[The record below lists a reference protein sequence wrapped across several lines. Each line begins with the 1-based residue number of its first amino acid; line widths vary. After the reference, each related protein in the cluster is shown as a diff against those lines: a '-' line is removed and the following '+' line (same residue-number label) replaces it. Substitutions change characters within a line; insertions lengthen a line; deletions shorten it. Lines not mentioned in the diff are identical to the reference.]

1 MNISFIIP
9 VCNNTE
15 YLERCLGSIF
25 SQAFPGTEVI
35 LVNNGVKD
43 ITLDYI
49 QREYPGVIYIAND
62 KNRGAAYAR
71 NQGVNISRGEYVVF
85 MDSDAY
91 LADGFCRTLRG
102 ILKSLPP
109 NIAGIAP
116 KILEAASDR
125 IFSCGLYIAGNY
137 RVFDIG
143 RNRMG
148 DLFSVSFAID
158 GPNSCCA
165 IFRRKFLE
173 KAKGPNGYFDE
184 DFFYMF
190 EDADLVFRMKEKGYK
205 SVFMPQLVCRHYE
218 NGSGTPGAYK
228 SYLCFRNRL
237 YMVLKLG
244 RKRAMA
250 RFFLKNLSYD
260 VPRTL
265 YYALTNRYFYNIF
278 RDISG
283 KYKQVAEKA
292 KDLPVA
298 TAKDVK

>member
-1 MNISFIIP
+1 M
-9 VCNNTE
+9 
-15 YLERCLGSIF
+15 
-25 SQAFPGTEVI
+25 
-35 LVNNGVKD
+35 
-43 ITLDYI
+43 
-49 QREYPGVIYIAND
+49 IYIAND

-190 EDADLVFRMKEKGYK
+190 EDADLVFWMKEKGYK